1 MEVHPTLVS
10 HNLRGLEE
18 KAAMLQIQHLSPQS
32 ILHNIHQS
40 QFICKLLQD
49 RKQHYYFKCKAIFI
63 VSCRHIS

>member
-1 MEVHPTLVS
+1 MEVHPTFVS

-40 QFICKLLQD
+40 QLICKLLQD
-49 RKQHYYFKCKAIFI
+49 RKHYFKCLTQF
-63 VSCRHIS
+63 S